1 VISVA
6 NRRIGALA
14 DLNSVLAV
22 FGMEIAASADQAAA
36 WGQIRSITTRFLAA
50 DVLVLAVP
58 LRNFS
63 VPYKLNFVVHV
74 QEISQQTGD
83 QQCRHHLRAARKAER
98 SQ

>member
-36 WGQIRSITTRFLAA
+36 WGQIRSIATRFLAA
-50 DVLVLAVP
+50 AVLVLAVP

-63 VPYKLNFVVHV
+63 VPYKLNLSSTCKRYLSK
-74 QEISQQTGD
+74 QEINNAD
-83 QQCRHHLRAARKAER
+83 II
-98 SQ
+98 